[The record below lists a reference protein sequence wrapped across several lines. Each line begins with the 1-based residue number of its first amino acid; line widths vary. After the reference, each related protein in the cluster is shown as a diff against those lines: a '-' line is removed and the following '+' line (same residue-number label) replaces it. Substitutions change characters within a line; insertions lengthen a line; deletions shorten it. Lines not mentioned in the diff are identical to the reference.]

1 MDDKNFKGIKK
12 SLYFRTY
19 IQLFL
24 LPETFARTIRIGL
37 YIIEAI
43 NKSLT
48 SKQKNPTKENFLTE

>member
-1 MDDKNFKGIKK
+1 MKIFNGIKK

-24 LPETFARTIRIGL
+24 LPETFARATRIGL

-43 NKSLT
+43 DKSLT
-48 SKQKNPTKENFLTE
+48 SKVNPI